1 MKKICKIMGC
11 ALIILSLAGCKNN
24 PTPGNGEE
32 NVVSLSKGEFSI
44 NVNEL
49 YGKLKKDYATNYII
63 NEIDKEILSKEYETD
78 EKAKNYAENQIK
90 ITKLY
95 YENDDAKLL
104 SALRNAG
111 YETIDAY
118 KELLIVNYKRQLAA
132 DDYIRRSISD
142 KEIQKYYDE
151 KVYGDVTISHI
162 LVKMEASENLTK
174 DEKAEAEKKA
184 NEKINE
190 ILKKLEEGKSFEEVA
205 KEYSEDTATASQGGK
220 LGTFN
225 KGEMT
230 EKFNNELEN
239 EVLKLKE
246 KEYTKKAIKSSYGY
260 HIVYKEAQKE
270 KPALETVKQTILD
283 NILNEKKNNDEKTQY
298 KAMIELRE
306 SYGLTFND
314 DDIKAQYDNAKNNW
328 LYGE

>member
-11 ALIILSLAGCKNN
+11 ALIMLSLTGCKNT

-32 NVVSLSKGEFSI
+32 SVVSLSNGEFNIS
-44 NVNEL
+44 VSEL
-49 YGKLKKDYATNYII
+49 YNKLKKDYATNYII

-78 EKAKNYAENQIK
+78 DKARNYAENQIK

-95 YENDDAKLL
+95 YENDDSKLL

-118 KELLIVNYKRQLAA
+118 KELLIVNYKRQLATE
-132 DDYIRRSISD
+132 DYIRSNISD

-151 KVYGDVTISHI
+151 KLYGDVTISHI

-174 DEKAEAEKKA
+174 EEKDEAEKKA
-184 NEKINE
+184 NEKVNE

-205 KEYSEDTATASQGGK
+205 KEYSEDTATASKGGK
-220 LGTFN
+220 LGTYS

-230 EKFNNELEN
+230 KQFNSEFEN

-246 KEYTKKAIKSSYGY
+246 KQYTKKAIKSSYGY
-260 HIVYKEAQKE
+260 HIVYKESQKE
-270 KPALETVKQTILD
+270 KPALETVKQTIID
-283 NILNEKKNNDEKTQY
+283 NLLTEEKKNDDKVQY

-306 SYGLTFND
+306 KYGLTFND
-314 DDIKAQYDNAKNNW
+314 DDVKAQYDNAKNNW